1 MLNFGET
8 QSLNV
13 ETQLKFS
20 NDSLKLLI
28 ANSAPFLFANN
39 PETRIFAAKWITP
52 GTVIPDHKKLSS
64 QILDDKVKVTEDQVK
79 LKVQGKVS
87 TGQCDRWKNN
97 AKKSVVSMMVTVKNE
112 VSHLL

>member
-39 PETRIFAAKWITP
+39 PETCIFAAKWITL
-52 GTVIPDHKKLSS
+52 GAVIPDHKKLASR
-64 QILDDKVKVTEDQVK
+64 ILDDEVRVMED
-79 LKVQGKVS
+79 
-87 TGQCDRWKNN
+87 
-97 AKKSVVSMMVTVKNE
+97 
-112 VSHLL
+112 